1 MTDFFIYS
9 EAHYK
14 TCPIELREAMAS
26 HANPEKVRL
35 LLHEQGLL
43 DVEFVTISTCN
54 RFAICFFGELTT
66 EQIKQLYCELVCAHV
81 SPEAHEKQ
89 KLRSEIMSCIQIHSN
104 EQALKTLFKVA
115 ASLDSLVVG
124 EPQIFGQVK
133 ESFFKCT
140 ELGYAHA
147 RANSVFSQA
156 FRVAKKIR
164 NETEIGRN
172 SVSIGHAAVEVAF
185 RHCASFTNKKTL
197 ILGAGEMA
205 RITAQYLLSRGVE
218 NIFIANRT
226 FANAQKLAHSLGK
239 HVTALPLDEVFVRLA
254 EFEVCFL
261 ATAGSGHLITQEH
274 LKQAGIVRDAAQQA
288 TNCKAICTEY
298 VFIDVCVPRKVDPSV
313 QQFANIILYN
323 VDNLDSIMEKNRN
336 LRVQA
341 SERAEKMVDAEVR
354 SFLVSLEQKKNLS
367 NVGRFHSWLTSAVNE
382 EVERYFHDVSLGKK
396 TNHKYIARAVSKKV
410 TARCAAMARNKMQ
423 TPQAALSVGEL
434 LDILFELPQS
444 DEQVH
449 S

>member
-1 MTDFFIYS
+1 MNVMTDFFIYS

-35 LLHEQGLL
+35 LLRAQGLH

-54 RFAICFFGELTT
+54 RFAICFFGALTT
-66 EQIKQLYCELVCAHV
+66 EQIRQLYCELVCSHV
-81 SPEAHEKQ
+81 LLNVVEEQ
-89 KLRSEIMSCIQIHSN
+89 NLRAEIISCIQIHAN

-147 RANSVFSQA
+147 RANLVFSQA

-185 RHCASFTNKKTL
+185 RHCTSFLNKKIL
-197 ILGAGEMA
+197 IFGAGEMA

-226 FANAQKLAHSLGK
+226 FANAQKLAHTLGK
-239 HVTALPLDEVFVRLA
+239 HVTALPFAEAFAQLV

-261 ATAGSGHLITQEH
+261 ATAGSGHLITAAYLE
-274 LKQAGIVRDAAQQA
+274 QAGMARSG
-288 TNCKAICTEY
+288 KEY
-298 VFIDVCVPRKVDPSV
+298 IYVDVCVPRKVDPSV
-313 QQFANIILYN
+313 QKFANIILYN
-323 VDNLDSIMEKNRN
+323 VDNLDSIMEKNRS
-336 LRVQA
+336 LRVMA
-341 SERAEKMVDAEVR
+341 SERAEKMIEAEVR
-354 SFLVSLEQKKNLS
+354 SFLSSLEQKKNLS
-367 NVGRFHSWLTSAVNE
+367 NVGRFHAWLNSAINE
-382 EVERYFHDVSLGKK
+382 EVERYFYDVSLGKK
-396 TNHKYIARAVSKKV
+396 TNRKYIARAVSKKV
-410 TARCAAMARNKMQ
+410 TARCAALARNKAQ
-423 TPQAALSVGEL
+423 TPQEALSVGEL
-434 LDILFELPQS
+434 LELLFELPQS
-444 DEQVH
+444 DEQV
-449 S
+449 SP